1 MRIDKLTI
9 CFSEGAWP
17 FNHSE
22 SDQENRMKGFKGMVS
37 LLVVVAFSVT
47 AVIGQSSHF
56 DISGMDTNTVAA
68 LISINT
74 LTAAG
79 GEP

>member
-1 MRIDKLTI
+1 
-9 CFSEGAWP
+9 
-17 FNHSE
+17 
-22 SDQENRMKGFKGMVS
+22 MKGFKGMVS

-47 AVIGQSSHF
+47 AIIGQSSHF

-79 GEP
+79 